1 MKPWNIYLF
10 YLAAFI
16 ATFKKIIAFCIKA
29 KLIEK
34 VIKIARKKI
43 KRSTKKKR

>member
-16 ATFKKIIAFCIKA
+16 ATLKKIIAFYIKA
-29 KLIEK
+29 KIIEK
-34 VIKIARKKI
+34 VIQKAKNK
-43 KRSTKKKR
+43 